1 MRFTQLSGIS
11 PGSGDD
17 WFDPVLTEDTPLY
30 VDPFLVFED
39 QSPLFADAHETVVR
53 FFATCRDLVRLD
65 NGRRGRHWEKAL
77 RLLTFPEPKEFALGL
92 AMGSPNG
99 SGTDQHYAEQMANAL
114 DAISRAVERRVA
126 YVEMFA
132 LFVPGLGVD
141 RISDIFCN
149 ILKSQFIKYTQQVC
163 ERHGA
168 ATETVSV
175 RHASWN
181 AATGRWSDARLRL
194 PRSPVTSGAVLL
206 TPDRFLQDIPQR
218 ITASGFYGWA
228 ETNRNAEL
236 RDDLNY
242 DLGME
247 LSRSQRADRGRDLA
261 TRRPDIAFDYVDD
274 VAELADPTPYDVQ
287 EDPDLLVRWYEAGR
301 RAGRAE
307 AEASEPVGQP
317 GEAEFHGWIG
327 TLVDRF
333 AHAVEHSDLWRVLWN
348 DELTKPRKEKIV
360 QAVAGQM
367 WALLC
372 ELADV
377 DISREAN
384 IGRGPVDF
392 KFSAGWKRRA
402 LIEVKLMSSRKLRQ
416 GAEAQLPEY
425 MNSERIS
432 SAYYVCVGFTDDDL
446 SEDRKKLVRQ
456 TCEAYEAQ
464 SGYVVTP
471 RFIDARPKDSAS
483 NL

>member
-1 MRFTQLSGIS
+1 MRFTQISGIS

-65 NGRRGRHWEKAL
+65 NGRRGRNWDKAL

-99 SGTDQHYAEQMANAL
+99 SGTDEHYAEQMANAL

-163 ERHGA
+163 ERHGVS
-168 ATETVSV
+168 TDMISV

-181 AATGRWSDARLRL
+181 ATTGRWSDARLRL
-194 PRSPVTSGAVLL
+194 PRSPVTGGAVLL

-218 ITASGFYGWA
+218 ITASGFYRWA
-228 ETNRNAEL
+228 ETNRNASL

-242 DLGME
+242 DLGKE
-247 LSRSQRADRGRDLA
+247 LSQSERAQRGRDLA
-261 TRRPDIAFDYVDD
+261 TRRPDIAFDYVDE
-274 VAELADPTPYDVQ
+274 VAGQADPSPYDVE
-287 EDPDLLVRWYEAGR
+287 EDPDLPVASAVERRADQAAQREDRPGGRRPNVVLAVRDGRRRHQPRAEHGSRSRGLQVLRRLETARADRGQTDVEPEAPAGR
-301 RAGRAE
+301 RGTAAGVHEQR
-307 AEASEPVGQP
+307 
-317 GEAEFHGWIG
+317 
-327 TLVDRF
+327 T
-333 AHAVEHSDLWRVLWN
+333 DLRRVLRMRR
-348 DELTKPRKEKIV
+348 LYRRR
-360 QAVAGQM
+360 G
-367 WALLC
+367 L
-372 ELADV
+372 
-377 DISREAN
+377 
-384 IGRGPVDF
+384 RGPQE
-392 KFSAGWKRRA
+392 AGPPDLRSLRSPVRVHRDAA
-402 LIEVKLMSSRKLRQ
+402 LR
-416 GAEAQLPEY
+416 
-425 MNSERIS
+425 
-432 SAYYVCVGFTDDDL
+432 
-446 SEDRKKLVRQ
+446 
-456 TCEAYEAQ
+456 
-464 SGYVVTP
+464 
-471 RFIDARPKDSAS
+471 
-483 NL
+483 